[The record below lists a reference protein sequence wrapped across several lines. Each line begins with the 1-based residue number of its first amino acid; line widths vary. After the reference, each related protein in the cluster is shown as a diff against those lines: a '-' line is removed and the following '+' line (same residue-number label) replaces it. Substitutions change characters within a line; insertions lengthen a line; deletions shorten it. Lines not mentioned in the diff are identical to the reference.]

1 MRALLIGLFGLC
13 GPGGLAACTTS
24 QPYTPEV
31 APVDAGVPTG
41 TTRELEGTLR
51 FQPLPEAKSVEAYLG
66 VEFTLESGGEV
77 VVLGSSERVSREV
90 LEAANG
96 RRVKVSCTMREG
108 TVPSPHESYPMEADG
123 SPMKRPDVC
132 VVQALQ

>member
-1 MRALLIGLFGLC
+1 MRALLIGFLGLN
-13 GPGGLAACTTS
+13 GLMAACTTS
-24 QPYTPEV
+24 QPHTPEV
-31 APVDAGVPTG
+31 ATVDAGLPTG
-41 TTRELEGTLR
+41 ATRELEGTLR
-51 FQPLPEAKSVEAYLG
+51 FQPLPESKSVEAYLG
-66 VEFTLESGGEV
+66 VEFTLEAGGEV

-108 TVPSPHESYPMEADG
+108 AVPSHDESYPTEADG

-132 VVQALQ
+132 VVQTLQ